1 MKLGAMQKHHAIR
14 QSLLLGIGLGIGLA
28 LVFAAGFFARDLV
41 SLATGNSAQASGGYP
56 LLDEVQGLI
65 DRHFLREQPDYSTRQ
80 YAAIR
85 GMLAALNDRFTFFID
100 PPVAASESDALAGT
114 YGGIGVQAKRN
125 ADGLVELYPYADSPA
140 LAAGIADGDILLAI
154 NGTTLTSTLAQD
166 QIDQMLRGEV
176 KAGSGADLTLRRATD
191 GEEFS
196 VFVPFAVINVPSV
209 TWRALAED
217 PTIGYVQVSLFT
229 GRTPDE
235 LKTALAG
242 LNDRQ
247 VRALV
252 LDLRNNTGGLLQES
266 IQVANAFVRSGPL
279 VYEDDKQGEQVFN
292 AQTNAALTDLPLV
305 VLVNN
310 RTASGAELVAGA
322 IQDAGRGVLI
332 GQKTYGKGTVQQ
344 IFPLSDGS
352 SLHVTS
358 AEWLTPKHHALD
370 LVGLQPDIP
379 LEADAQGR
387 DVELAAAV
395 HYLETDGQAAAA
407 EMDTATAEAGS

>member
-1 MKLGAMQKHHAIR
+1 MKLGAMQKHSAIR
-14 QSLLLGIGLGIGLA
+14 QSLFMGIGIGIALA
-28 LVFAAGFFARDLV
+28 VVFAAGFFARDLV
-41 SLATGNSAQASGGYP
+41 TLLPGNTILASADGYP

-65 DRHFLREQPDYSTRQ
+65 DRHFLREQPAYSDRQ

-85 GMLAALNDRFTFFID
+85 GMLASLNDQFTFFID

-125 ADGLVELYPYADSPA
+125 ADGQVELYPYEDSPA
-140 LAAGIADGDILLAI
+140 LKAGIANGDLLLAI
-154 NGTTLTSTLAQD
+154 NGSPLDANLAQD

-176 KAGSGADLTLRRATD
+176 KAGSGAELSVRRAAT
-191 GEEFS
+191 GQ
-196 VFVPFAVINVPSV
+196 VFTVFIPFAVINVPSV
-209 TWRALAED
+209 TWHTLADD
-217 PTIGYVQVSLFT
+217 PSIGYVQVSSFT

-235 LKTALAG
+235 LKNAIQG
-242 LNDRQ
+242 LNDQQ

-266 IQVANAFVRSGPL
+266 IQVANAFVSSGPL
-279 VYEDDKQGEQVFN
+279 VFEDDNRGEQVFT
-292 AQTNAALTDLPLV
+292 AQANVALTDLPLA
-305 VLVNN
+305 VLVNS

-322 IQDAGRGVLI
+322 IQDAERGVLI

-358 AEWLTPKHHALD
+358 AEWLTPKRHALD
-370 LVGLQPDIP
+370 MVGLQPDIA
-379 LEADAQGR
+379 LVVDAQGR
-387 DVELAAAV
+387 DVELAEAV
-395 HYLETDGQAAAA
+395 RYLRQEVQSEVPTTEETN
-407 EMDTATAEAGS
+407 AGL